1 MPSEPS
7 RTDLGYIHFFVRVL
21 STRATADCDVNK
33 AARGMLALTAR
44 KRAASH
50 LLLIACLSSRLAM
63 STSLPAPSLE
73 RNVLG
78 QPLVPCSESPKTG
91 FYRTGICSTGPDDH
105 GTHVVC
111 ATMTKA
117 FLDFTVSRGND
128 LVTPRPEYRFP
139 GLKPGD
145 RWCLCAGRWRE
156 ALRAG
161 VAPPV
166 RLECTHEK
174 ALEFVKLD
182 DLQAH
187 AEA

>member
-1 MPSEPS
+1 VA
-7 RTDLGYIHFFVRVL
+7 VRHV
-21 STRATADCDVNK
+21 
-33 AARGMLALTAR
+33 RGPVITGSVRRLT
-44 KRAASH
+44 
-50 LLLIACLSSRLAM
+50 LLLYALPCFVHAADGGVPVC
-63 STSLPAPSLE
+63 LPARPTPAMTDPKTPE
-73 RNVLG
+73 KNVLG
-78 QPLVPCSESPKTG
+78 QLLTPCSQSPKTG
-91 FYRTGICSTGPDDH
+91 FYRTGVCSTGPEDH

-145 RWCLCAGRWRE
+145 RWCLCATRWRE
-156 ALRAG
+156 ALQAG

-174 ALEFVKLD
+174 ALEFVSLD
-182 DLQAH
+182 DLLAH
-187 AEA
+187 VEMTAKH